1 VIASLLGVRPDEV
14 DRVRGLV
21 GASFLLGMALVL
33 FYGSANAIFLTR
45 YDITVLPWVYIV
57 NAVVVIAV
65 GLGYGAWSAR
75 VSVATALAGLAVM
88 MTVSVTLLW
97 AWATLS
103 DDGAVAFVMATW
115 FRLLF
120 IFAVLGLW
128 EIASAVFDIRQAKRL
143 FAAVALGMMLAFV
156 VGGVATPVLSSMIG
170 TVNLVGVAAACFALY
185 TVDFRRLL
193 RRHRI
198 GQRHATTAAPA
209 GPREILA
216 DRYSRRMVWMK
227 YVTILLLYVS
237 EYVFYEQAA
246 TTFDTEASLAG
257 FLGLFMGAMTIVMVL
272 VTGLVSGRFI
282 SHFGI
287 RAATLALPVG
297 MVIVA
302 VPAGLY
308 GSVVGIDTVFFALV
322 CVVLATDH
330 VVGNAIGEPAGAVLF
345 QPMPAI
351 RRMRVRL
358 AVDGWLG
365 SVALAFAGVLLLV
378 FNALDLDTVAP
389 FLFLVAVIAAAG
401 VLVAV
406 LQYRDYVRALR
417 TITTLAF
424 ADDGDAANAADDVSL
439 DALDVEHLA
448 DALASDDPGSVVATV
463 AMMRTLQAD
472 PLRPLMPVLV
482 EHPDPEVVALALAS
496 ITEGRDPAHAGLAE
510 ALVDRTDLPDAT
522 RAAALMTLAS
532 LDVARG
538 RARASAILSGPAP
551 AVAVGAALRDLSLR
565 ATGLERLSSLAAG
578 DIADRVA
585 ACRAIGASDAT
596 VDDDI
601 APVLDSLIRDHDS
614 EVVDAAL
621 DAAARCG
628 CPHVAEA
635 AARWL
640 TSPEHRRRAVRALE
654 AAGPGALGAVDDVV
668 AHLPDEV
675 VADVVRHVIG
685 PHGDT
690 AALRRCFLSGA
701 RPSVIRRA
709 AYEAVP
715 AGASVRDE
723 LAMDLA
729 LATSVT
735 AAHRDVAPDA
745 PVVGDALGEEL
756 ELARRSIYAALG
768 VEYGI
773 RRLRDI
779 EVLVRAG
786 DDDDR
791 ANAIEALDVMLAPDH
806 RRCVIA
812 MLEPVG
818 IADAIASLPDLP
830 PARPA
835 GEWVDELRDDPRLT
849 AWTRLVVDDLDHRTD
864 GDRLM
869 DPTISRV
876 LSLRRIEIFSTLS
889 SESLLELAR
898 LVRVESAPAGTV
910 IIAVGAPGDEL
921 YAITDGSVEVTTSRG
936 RVSRVQAGGVVGEL
950 AILDPAPRSATVV
963 ALTPVELLVV
973 TRATVVALA
982 DRRPE
987 VMAEIARVLARRLRD
1002 AT

>member
-1 VIASLLGVRPDEV
+1 
-14 DRVRGLV
+14 
-21 GASFLLGMALVL
+21 
-33 FYGSANAIFLTR
+33 
-45 YDITVLPWVYIV
+45 
-57 NAVVVIAV
+57 
-65 GLGYGAWSAR
+65 
-75 VSVATALAGLAVM
+75 
-88 MTVSVTLLW
+88 
-97 AWATLS
+97 
-103 DDGAVAFVMATW
+103 
-115 FRLLF
+115 
-120 IFAVLGLW
+120 
-128 EIASAVFDIRQAKRL
+128 
-143 FAAVALGMMLAFV
+143 
-156 VGGVATPVLSSMIG
+156 
-170 TVNLVGVAAACFALY
+170 
-185 TVDFRRLL
+185 
-193 RRHRI
+193 
-198 GQRHATTAAPA
+198 
-209 GPREILA
+209 
-216 DRYSRRMVWMK
+216 
-227 YVTILLLYVS
+227 
-237 EYVFYEQAA
+237 
-246 TTFDTEASLAG
+246 
-257 FLGLFMGAMTIVMVL
+257 
-272 VTGLVSGRFI
+272 
-282 SHFGI
+282 
-287 RAATLALPVG
+287 

-417 TITTLAF
+417 TVTTLAF
-424 ADDGDAANAADDVSL
+424 ADDGDSTHAADDVSL
-439 DALDVEHLA
+439 DALDVGHLA
-448 DALASDDPGSVVATV
+448 DALASDDPGSIVATV
-463 AMMRTLQAD
+463 AMMRTMQAD
-472 PLRPLMPVLV
+472 PLRPMLPVLV

-496 ITEGRDPAHAGLAE
+496 ITDGRDPAHAGLAE

-522 RAAALMTLAS
+522 RAAALLTLLS
-532 LDVARG
+532 LDVERG

-551 AVAVGAALRDLSLR
+551 AIAVAAALRDPSLR
-565 ATGLERLSSLAAG
+565 APGLERLSSLASG
-578 DIADRVA
+578 DIADRMA
-585 ACRAIGASDAT
+585 ACRAIGASDGA

-601 APVLDSLIRDHDS
+601 APVLDALIRDHDS

-621 DAAARCG
+621 DAAARCQPSRG
-628 CPHVAEA
+628 SPLVAGA

-640 TSPEHRRRAVRALE
+640 TSPEHRRRALRALE
-654 AAGPGALGAVDDVV
+654 AAGPSALGAIDDVV

-675 VADVVRHVIG
+675 VADVVRHVVG
-685 PHGDT
+685 PHSDT
-690 AALRRCFLSGA
+690 ATLRRCFLSGG

-709 AYEAVP
+709 AYEAFP
-715 AGASVRDE
+715 AGPPVREE

-729 LATSVT
+729 LATSVI
-735 AAHRDVAPDA
+735 AAHRDVARDA
-745 PVVGDALGEEL
+745 SVVGDALGEEL

-768 VEYGI
+768 VEYGV

-818 IADAIASLPDLP
+818 IADAVASVPDLP

-835 GEWVDELRDDPRLT
+835 GEWFDELRDDSRLT
-849 AWTRLVVDDLDHRTD
+849 TWTRLVVDDLDHRTD

-910 IIAVGAPGDEL
+910 IIEAGAPGDEL

-950 AILDPAPRSATVV
+950 AILDPAPRSATVI